1 MIRSFRGKTG
11 FVTIHH
17 LSWSNFVQK
26 ILEILRAVNRELALR
41 TDRGPPLQN
50 ISTKSDR
57 IDRDRPRSTLDRPRS
72 TSNRPRIDRDRPW
85 IDQDRPRSTE
95 IDLGSTLDRPRSP
108 RSTKIDRERPGST
121 DFFQKVLTKT
131 MFRYRCRLTINS
143 GHLGMKSRKCV
154 AEGTFCCGGDIRP
167 YCSLGGRVGFSRLIN
182 RCHHLKL
189 KFSEDRKSIEFIAQ
203 PQK

>member
-1 MIRSFRGKTG
+1 MRYGQTEVPPYRIYRPRATG
-11 FVTIHH
+11 STEIDRDRP
-17 LSWSNFVQK
+17 W
-26 ILEILRAVNRELALR
+26 IDRDRPRIDLESTEIDL
-41 TDRGPPLQN
+41 G
-50 ISTKSDR
+50 STK
-57 IDRDRPRSTLDRPRS
+57 IDRDRPRSTL
-72 TSNRPRIDRDRPW
+72 
-85 IDQDRPRSTE
+85 DRPRSTE